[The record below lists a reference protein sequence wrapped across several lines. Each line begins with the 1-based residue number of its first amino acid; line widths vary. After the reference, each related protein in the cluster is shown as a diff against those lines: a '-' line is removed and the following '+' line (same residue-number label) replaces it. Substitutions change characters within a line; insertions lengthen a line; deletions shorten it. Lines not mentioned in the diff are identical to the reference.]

1 MYPIIS
7 NQVDRQELTVIL
19 HELETQLKRND
30 TTAVVEFG
38 CYIGTTSLFIARLL
52 TYYQSAAE
60 FHVYDSFAGLPE
72 KTLQDHS
79 PAGEQFKAG
88 ELCISKSEFV
98 KQFKKAGLKVP
109 YIHKNWFYELATA
122 DVPDSISFAFL
133 DGDYYESIRDS
144 LRLITPKL
152 SSGAVIVIDDYVSSA
167 LPGAARA
174 VDEWCRLQPWRLQA
188 AHSLAVLSAC
198 K

>member
-1 MYPIIS
+1 M
-7 NQVDRQELTVIL
+7 
-19 HELETQLKRND
+19 
-30 TTAVVEFG
+30 
-38 CYIGTTSLFIARLL
+38 FIRRLL
-52 TYYQSAAE
+52 DCYNAAAE
-60 FHVYDSFAGLPE
+60 FHVYDSFSGLPE
-72 KTLQDHS
+72 KTSHDLS

-88 ELCISKSEFV
+88 ELAVSKQEFI

>member
-98 KQFKKAGLKVP
+98 KQFKKAGLRLP
-109 YIHKNWFYELATA
+109 HIHKNWFNQLSAG
-122 DVPDSISFAFL
+122 DIPDAISFAFL

-144 LRLITPKL
+144 LRVITPRL
-152 SSGAVIVIDDYVSSA
+152 TPGAVVIVDDYASEA

-174 VDEWCRLQPWRLQA
+174 VDEWATLHGRRVQVR
-188 AHSLAVLSAC
+188 HSLACLV
-198 K
+198 